1 MEQLANSFPV
11 ALLRYIDLRLH
22 KKELDAFVIVGPDG
36 SGKTTLVSSLDKGD
50 ANRYLHIDLGRRA
63 KKSILNN
70 GPNAIL
76 LTILDKLQGFLKSQR
91 APLLRALVAPLFHFG
106 TYVELLARLI
116 RTVPLTQQKT
126 VLIERYYGV
135 DCFTDPKR
143 ESHSSLERLA
153 TRLFFPK
160 PGKVALLGGNA
171 EEIADRKA
179 DMQADGIR
187 EYLSRTQAHLDRHG
201 ISYIFVDTVQNDILQ
216 SVKAISDELERSSA
230 GLG

>member
-22 KKELDAFVIVGPDG
+22 QKELGAFVILGPDG
-36 SGKTTLVSSLDKGD
+36 SGKTTLLPALVENAPGEFIGL
-50 ANRYLHIDLGRRA
+50 DLGRRA
-63 KKSILNN
+63 KKSILND
-70 GPNAIL
+70 GLNAVL
-76 LTILDKLQGFLKSQR
+76 LTILDKLQGILKSQR
-91 APLLRALVAPLFHFG
+91 APLLRALVAPLFHFV

-143 ESHSSLERLA
+143 ESHSPLERLA

-171 EEIADRKA
+171 QEIADRKA
-179 DMQADGIR
+179 DIQADGIR
-187 EYLSRTQAHLDRHG
+187 EYLRRTKAYLDRHG
-201 ISYIFVDTVQNDILQ
+201 ISYIFVDTVQNDIPQ